1 MRLPIFPPGSPV
13 RVLVTNL
20 YDLLQA
26 QNGTL
31 PERDVRNLAFHRAEI
46 DLRVLSLEIPT
57 RLIDCLGLTA
67 DPEGTNRLS
76 PVRAMIHGQQATI
89 QPFRGSGELLVIGH
103 ITLTALGLMLDK
115 DGDLVDDPFPQRFG
129 PLDAV

>member
-13 RVLVTNL
+13 TGIVTNL

-26 QNGTL
+26 QSGTL
-31 PERDVRNLAFHRAEI
+31 SERDVRNLVFHRAEI
-46 DLRVLSLEIPT
+46 DLRVLSLEIPA
-57 RLIDCLGLTA
+57 RLIDCLGLSPE
-67 DPEGTNRLS
+67 PEGTNRLS
-76 PVRAMIHGQQATI
+76 PVRVMIDGRLGTI

-115 DGDLVDDPFPQRFG
+115 DGNLVDDPFPAR
-129 PLDAV
+129 